1 MEEKSIDISR
11 FLDTEGKVIRFPS
24 KHAAKQAVV
33 AYIAEKFEVG
43 RDYTEREVNEL
54 LERWHTFG
62 DLFLLRR
69 SLVDY
74 KLLARTPNGS
84 RYWVIKTE

>member
-1 MEEKSIDISR
+1 MQEKNMDISR
-11 FLDTEGKVIRFPS
+11 FLDEQGRIVRFPA

-43 RDYTEREVNEL
+43 RDYTEPEVNEL
-54 LERWHTFG
+54 IARWHTFG

-69 SLVDY
+69 SLIEY
-74 KLLARTPNGS
+74 KQLERTPNGS
-84 RYWVIKTE
+84 KYWVIETE